1 MANTVD
7 MAYIVKMV
15 YTVDMV
21 YTALLTRFTLL
32 ARFSLAEEAEGDKGI
47 SSSCS
52 SKRKKDF
59 GNLLFG
65 FGIFCPEV

>member
-32 ARFSLAEEAEGDKGI
+32 ARFSLAEEAEGTREFQALAAPRG
-47 SSSCS
+47 
-52 SKRKKDF
+52 KKILAIF
-59 GNLLFG
+59 FFG
-65 FGIFCPEV
+65 FGVFCPEV